1 MPLQGRDPLGDRLL
15 ADPQLVG
22 RSLELAGLGDGHE
35 RPQHFNIHASTL
47 LPQLLV
53 VSGVVRGCLIECS
66 ARWWGQRMSTR
77 TEQVMHVQ
85 TPEFSRH
92 VERIVE
98 VTDATSRLNVLPFS
112 DSEGRA
118 ELLSVVFGG
127 PLPESVTIY
136 PPFFTECGLNTTF
149 GENVFVNQGCTFM
162 DKGGIRVG
170 SGVMIAPKVSLI
182 TGGHPLPLAERREY
196 LSFAPIVIGEDV
208 WIGTA
213 AVITQGVTI
222 GAGAVVAAGA
232 VVTRD
237 VPAGTVV
244 AGVPARVLKTI
255 D

>member
-1 MPLQGRDPLGDRLL
+1 
-15 ADPQLVG
+15 
-22 RSLELAGLGDGHE
+22 
-35 RPQHFNIHASTL
+35 
-47 LPQLLV
+47 
-53 VSGVVRGCLIECS
+53 
-66 ARWWGQRMSTR
+66 MSTR
-77 TEQVMHVQ
+77 TEQIMHVH
-85 TPEFSRH
+85 TPEFTRH
-92 VERIVE
+92 AERIVE

-112 DSEGRA
+112 DSGGRK

-136 PPFFTECGLNTTF
+136 PPFFTEYGLNTTF
-149 GENVFVNQGCTFM
+149 GENVFVNQNCTFM
-162 DKGGIRVG
+162 DKGGIRIG
-170 SGVMIAPKVSLI
+170 NGVMIAPKVSLI

-196 LSFAPIVIGEDV
+196 LSFAPIVIENDV

-237 VPAGTVV
+237 VPAGAVV
-244 AGVPARVLKTI
+244 AGVPARVIKKT

>member
-1 MPLQGRDPLGDRLL
+1 MQVKSAEFAR
-15 ADPQLVG
+15 
-22 RSLELAGLGDGHE
+22 
-35 RPQHFNIHASTL
+35 HA
-47 LPQLLV
+47 
-53 VSGVVRGCLIECS
+53 
-66 ARWWGQRMSTR
+66 
-77 TEQVMHVQ
+77 
-85 TPEFSRH
+85 
-92 VERIVE
+92 ERIVK

-127 PLPESVTIY
+127 PLPDSVVIY
-136 PPFFTECGLNTTF
+136 PPFFTEHGLNTTF

-162 DKGGIRVG
+162 DKGGIRIG
-170 SGVMIAPKVSLI
+170 NGVMIAPKVSLI
-182 TGGHPLPLAERREY
+182 TGGHPLPLAERREF
-196 LSFAPIVIGEDV
+196 LSFAPIVIEDDV

-237 VPAGTVV
+237 VPAGTMV
-244 AGVPARVLKTI
+244 AGVPAQVIKTI

>member
-1 MPLQGRDPLGDRLL
+1 
-15 ADPQLVG
+15 
-22 RSLELAGLGDGHE
+22 
-35 RPQHFNIHASTL
+35 
-47 LPQLLV
+47 
-53 VSGVVRGCLIECS
+53 
-66 ARWWGQRMSTR
+66 MSSR
-77 TEQVMHVQ
+77 TEQIMYVK
-85 TPEFSRH
+85 TPDFAHH
-92 VERIVE
+92 VERITE

-118 ELLSVVFGG
+118 ALLSVVFGG

-136 PPFFTECGLNTTF
+136 PPFFTEHGLNTTF

-162 DKGGIRVG
+162 DRGGIRIG
-170 SGVMIAPKVSLI
+170 NGVMIAPKVSLI
-182 TGGHPLPLAERREY
+182 TGGHPLPLAERREF
-196 LSFAPIVIGEDV
+196 LSFAPIVIADDV

-237 VPAGTVV
+237 VPAATVV
-244 AGVPARVLKTI
+244 AGVPARVIKKI

>member
-1 MPLQGRDPLGDRLL
+1 MYPKTP
-15 ADPQLVG
+15 
-22 RSLELAGLGDGHE
+22 E
-35 RPQHFNIHASTL
+35 
-47 LPQLLV
+47 
-53 VSGVVRGCLIECS
+53 S
-66 ARWWGQRMSTR
+66 AR
-77 TEQVMHVQ
+77 
-85 TPEFSRH
+85 F
-92 VERIVE
+92 VERIAE

-112 DSEGRA
+112 DSAGRA

-127 PLPESVTIY
+127 PLPESVVIY
-136 PPFFTECGLNTTF
+136 PPFFTEYGLNTTF

-170 SGVMIAPKVSLI
+170 DRVMIAPKVSLV

-196 LSFAPIVIGEDV
+196 LTFAPIVIEDDV

-213 AVITQGVTI
+213 AVITQGVTV

-244 AGVPARVLKTI
+244 AGVPARVIKTI
-255 D
+255 DD

>member
-1 MPLQGRDPLGDRLL
+1 MY
-15 ADPQLVG
+15 
-22 RSLELAGLGDGHE
+22 
-35 RPQHFNIHASTL
+35 
-47 LPQLLV
+47 
-53 VSGVVRGCLIECS
+53 
-66 ARWWGQRMSTR
+66 
-77 TEQVMHVQ
+77 VQ
-85 TPEFSRH
+85 KPEFTRH
-92 VERIVE
+92 AERIAE

-112 DSEGRA
+112 DTEGRA

-127 PLPESVTIY
+127 SLPESVTIY
-136 PPFFTECGLNTTF
+136 PPFFTEYGLGTTF

-162 DKGGIRVG
+162 DKGGIRIG

-182 TGGHPLPLAERREY
+182 TGGHPLPRAERRAF
-196 LSFAPIVIGEDV
+196 LSFAPIVIEDDV

-237 VPAGTVV
+237 VPVGTVV
-244 AGVPARVLKTI
+244 AGVPARVIKKI

>member
-1 MPLQGRDPLGDRLL
+1 
-15 ADPQLVG
+15 
-22 RSLELAGLGDGHE
+22 
-35 RPQHFNIHASTL
+35 
-47 LPQLLV
+47 
-53 VSGVVRGCLIECS
+53 
-66 ARWWGQRMSTR
+66 MSTR
-77 TEQVMHVQ
+77 TEQVMYPK
-85 TPEFSRH
+85 TPESARF
-92 VERIVE
+92 VERIAE

-112 DSEGRA
+112 DSAGRA

-127 PLPESVTIY
+127 PLPESVVIY
-136 PPFFTECGLNTTF
+136 PPFFTEYGLNTTF

-170 SGVMIAPKVSLI
+170 DRVMIAPKVSLV

-196 LSFAPIVIGEDV
+196 LTFAPIVIEDDV

-213 AVITQGVTI
+213 AVITQGVTV

-244 AGVPARVLKTI
+244 AGVPARVIKTI
-255 D
+255 DD